1 MKQMIIG
8 LDQSYTDTGIC
19 LAVDGVP
26 KVARSISFKGL
37 DDKSDKRRVIQ
48 ECLEAIF
55 DKYKYRYNI
64 EIVLEAVRLFSGSD
78 PHISTAYIFSTCAL
92 IGSIVDFANSH
103 GIPIYWV
110 ETRSWKKKV
119 LGSSKP
125 SGRKLKGV
133 KDQKKVDSVLYA
145 ISIGFKHAISYKV
158 ERGKNKGQIR
168 YNDNIADAI
177 CIAIAGFDKK
187 IAKNIK
193 NF

>member
-1 MKQMIIG
+1 MKLLVIG

-19 LAVDGVP
+19 LAVDGIP
-26 KVARSISFKGL
+26 KIAKSISFKGINE
-37 DDKSDKRRVIQ
+37 KSDKRRIIQ
-48 ECLEAIF
+48 KCLESILK
-55 DKYKYRYNI
+55 KYQYKYNI
-64 EIVLEAVRLFSGSD
+64 EIVMEAVRLFSGSS
-78 PHISTAYIFSTCAL
+78 PHISTSYIFSTCAL
-92 IGSIVDFANSH
+92 VGSIVDFANNN
-103 GIPIYWV
+103 GVPVYWV

-125 SGRKLKGV
+125 SGRKLVGV
-133 KDQKKVDSVLYA
+133 KDQKKVDSVLFA
-145 ISIGFKHAISYKV
+145 LNNGFKKQVSYKV
-158 ERGKNKGQIR
+158 ERGKNKGKIR

>member
-19 LAVDGVP
+19 LAVDGKP
-26 KVARSISFKGL
+26 KVAKSISFKGITE
-37 DDKSDKRRVIQ
+37 KSDKRRAIL
-48 ECLEAIF
+48 ECLEVIF
-55 DKYKYRYNI
+55 NNFKYRYNI
-64 EIVLEAVRLFSGSD
+64 EIVLEAVRLFSGSN
-78 PHISTAYIFSTCAL
+78 PHISTSYIFATCAL
-92 IGSIVDFANSH
+92 IGSIVDFANKNE
-103 GIPIYWV
+103 IPIYWV

-125 SGRKLKGV
+125 SGRKLKGA

-145 ISIGFKHAISYKV
+145 ISIGFKDAISYKV
-158 ERGKNKGQIR
+158 ERGKNKGQRR